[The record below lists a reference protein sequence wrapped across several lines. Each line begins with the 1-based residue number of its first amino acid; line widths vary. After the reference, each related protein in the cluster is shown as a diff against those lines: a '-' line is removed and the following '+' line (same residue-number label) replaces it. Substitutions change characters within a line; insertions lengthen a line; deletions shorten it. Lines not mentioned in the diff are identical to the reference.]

1 MYIKAMIIL
10 VWLKTINTNMASNIP
25 YMSVPGTLTRIL
37 EKIKTA
43 GTPENFNQDF
53 LSNTLGFKGGNYKTF
68 IPWAKKIGFINS
80 DGTPSQLYKKF
91 RNPATS
97 QSSLG
102 EALQK
107 GYLDLYLR
115 NENLHT
121 LDKKSLK
128 GLVMEATGEPHDSKV
143 LELMVN
149 TFWNAKA
156 LAEFNDSGKEEQEQ
170 RQEETPDKSLELK
183 PEESHGKKV
192 NIGLNYTINLVLPK
206 TDDPAVFNAIFKS
219 LRENLLKN

>member
-1 MYIKAMIIL
+1 
-10 VWLKTINTNMASNIP
+10 
-25 YMSVPGTLTRIL
+25 
-37 EKIKTA
+37 
-43 GTPENFNQDF
+43 
-53 LSNTLGFKGGNYKTF
+53 
-68 IPWAKKIGFINS
+68 
-80 DGTPSQLYKKF
+80 
-91 RNPATS
+91 
-97 QSSLG
+97 
-102 EALQK
+102 
-107 GYLDLYLR
+107 
-115 NENLHT
+115 
-121 LDKKSLK
+121 
-128 GLVMEATGEPHDSKV
+128 
-143 LELMVN
+143 MVN